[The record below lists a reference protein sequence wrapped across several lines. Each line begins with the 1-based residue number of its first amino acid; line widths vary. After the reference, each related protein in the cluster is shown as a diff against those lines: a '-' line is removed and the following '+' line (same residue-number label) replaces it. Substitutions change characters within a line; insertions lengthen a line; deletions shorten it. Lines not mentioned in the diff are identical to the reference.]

1 MDSYLQNVWAVAVPV
16 SHVFRI
22 GDDLTGGPVAVMTS
36 MTLGIDVACRAEHQ
50 ATLAVAGMPLW
61 RGRKFFTRPAELE
74 RLWGDLDLSDP
85 AELTVVLEP
94 TRNAWIVLAQWF
106 RRRGARVVMVPTT
119 QSADLRAYYSKHAKN
134 DRLDSEILAKLPLL
148 HPEGLREFTGDGS
161 ADPLRRLTKQRSTM
175 VKRRTAVYSRLDA
188 LIELLGPAWY
198 DVLGSDYGK
207 AALAFLARYA
217 DPHAVLRLGQARLAR
232 FLQARSRGQYGE
244 APARALIIAA
254 KETLALWGSDGMD
267 FAELGADIAAEAEQA
282 IFLNAQI
289 KELDERIANL
299 YAEAD
304 PESIIASAPGVGPVT
319 SAVIAGRIGDP
330 HRFTSL
336 AAIRAYSGL
345 VPKVNQSGL
354 GETKPGLTKAG
365 DPLLREMLFMAA
377 DHARLVDPQLAA
389 KYVRLMSGDR
399 HRDSAVCHLA
409 ADLLTRI
416 ATCWRTETP
425 YALRDVDGRQITEAE
440 GRQIVKTK
448 YRVDQKQRVAA
459 AGRRMKQRRREAADR
474 EPQKSQSAPTSRPA
488 TTTIPAPA
496 MA

>member
-1 MDSYLQNVWAVAVPV
+1 
-16 SHVFRI
+16 
-22 GDDLTGGPVAVMTS
+22 
-36 MTLGIDVACRAEHQ
+36 
-50 ATLAVAGMPLW
+50 
-61 RGRKFFTRPAELE
+61 
-74 RLWGDLDLSDP
+74 
-85 AELTVVLEP
+85 
-94 TRNAWIVLAQWF
+94 
-106 RRRGARVVMVPTT
+106 
-119 QSADLRAYYSKHAKN
+119 
-134 DRLDSEILAKLPLL
+134 
-148 HPEGLREFTGDGS
+148 
-161 ADPLRRLTKQRSTM
+161 M

-244 APARALIIAA
+244 APARALVIAA

-304 PESIIASAPGVGPVT
+304 PESIIAFAPGVGPVT

-336 AAIRAYSGL
+336 AAIRAYCGL
-345 VPKVNQSGL
+345 VPKVSQSGT
-354 GETKPGLTKAG
+354 GETRGGITKAG
-365 DPLLREMLFMAA
+365 DPLLREMLFIAA

-416 ATCWRTETP
+416 AACMRTGQP
-425 YALRDVDGRQITEAE
+425 YVIRDVDGHQITEAE
-440 GRQIVKTK
+440 GKTIVKTRYK
-448 YRVDQKQRVAA
+448 TDPRRRDNAA
-459 AGRRMKQRRREAADR
+459 HRRMRARHKQTTDR
-474 EPQKSQSAPTSRPA
+474 EPQKSQSAPTSRPV
-488 TTTIPAPA
+488 TTSIRTTEVA
-496 MA
+496 